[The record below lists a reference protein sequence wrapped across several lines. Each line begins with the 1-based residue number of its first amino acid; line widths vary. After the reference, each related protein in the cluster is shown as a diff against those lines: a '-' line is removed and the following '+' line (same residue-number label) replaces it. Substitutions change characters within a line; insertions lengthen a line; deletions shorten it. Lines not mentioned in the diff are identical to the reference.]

1 MKKKSLGQG
10 LSALIG
16 DSALSAIADDNI
28 KNDNLDNNNS
38 YILLEINK
46 LIPNKLQPRKKFID
60 SELDDLA
67 ESIKQNG
74 VLLPILVR
82 KTGDNFEI
90 IAGERRWRAAKMVG
104 LKNIPAIIKNVE
116 EKVAF
121 EIALIENI
129 QRSDLTAME
138 EAEGYLKLIN
148 EYSYKQE
155 DLSKIVGK
163 SRSHISNLL
172 RLLNLPKD
180 VQENINN
187 GEITT
192 GHGKLLVN
200 NYYASEFAKQ
210 IIENNLSVREAEKLI
225 QKGWQS
231 EKSDKKIAR
240 KIIETDEDITQ
251 LEKLLEDSLGTKV
264 KIKDNASGGQVIINF
279 YNLEQLD
286 LILQKLSS

>member
-16 DSALSAIADDNI
+16 DSALSSIADDNI

-38 YILLEINK
+38 YTLLEINK

-116 EKVAF
+116 EKGSF